1 MNAFGT
7 VAPSL
12 AANAAGS
19 FGHRL
24 YLNEGVLDELG
35 SATTLRRRLVAA
47 GYPREVDRLAAA
59 AGAALRWTA
68 DPRRLPDERLEAAL
82 AVLHDE
88 AAWAW
93 SVAATG
99 ATLDAALDGAF
110 DALAIRSLDGSPF
123 DGGAATV
130 ALPPDGRRR
139 SWRALAE
146 RTAAGL
152 ARALGGAVGERAHRL
167 AMAGIVEHRA
177 DVVDLTWSEL
187 LQPPAPDL
195 LAALIERRRLDHE
208 RLRAVTL
215 PATLSGA
222 GPCPL
227 DSTQM
232 ATTASRSTP

>member
-1 MNAFGT
+1 
-7 VAPSL
+7 L
-12 AANAAGS
+12 A
-19 FGHRL
+19 
-24 YLNEGVLDELG
+24 
-35 SATTLRRRLVAA
+35 VAA
-47 GYPREVDRLAAA
+47 GAVI
-59 AGAALRWTA
+59 RWAA
-68 DPRRLPDERLEAAL
+68 DPRGLPDERLEAAL

-99 ATLDAALDGAF
+99 ATLDGALDGAF
-110 DALAIRSLDGSPF
+110 DALAIRSLEGSAF
-123 DGGAATV
+123 DHGLVAA
-130 ALPPDGRRR
+130 ALPPGGRRR

-152 ARALGGAVGERAHRL
+152 ASALSDAVGERARRL
-167 AMAGIVEHRA
+167 ARAGTVEHPS
-177 DVVDLTWSEL
+177 DVVDLTWTEL
-187 LQPPAPDL
+187 LAPPAPDR

-227 DSTQM
+227 VSTPM
-232 ATTASRSTP
+232 ATTDPRSTL

>member
-1 MNAFGT
+1 
-7 VAPSL
+7 
-12 AANAAGS
+12 AAGS

-35 SATTLRRRLVAA
+35 SATPLRRRLVAA
-47 GYPREVDRLAAA
+47 GYAREVDRLAAA

-68 DPRRLPDERLEAAL
+68 DPQRLPDERLEAAL

-99 ATLDAALDGAF
+99 ATLDGALDGAF
-110 DALAIRSLDGSPF
+110 DALAIRSLEGSAFDDGPF
-123 DGGAATV
+123 TA
-130 ALPPDGRRR
+130 ALPPGGRRR

-152 ARALGGAVGERAHRL
+152 ASALSDAVGERARRL
-167 AMAGIVEHRA
+167 AMAGTVEQPG
-177 DVVDLTWSEL
+177 DVLDLTWTEL
-187 LQPPAPDL
+187 LAPPSPDL

-208 RLRAVTL
+208 RLRAITL

-222 GPCPL
+222 GPCSL
-227 DSTQM
+227 VSTQM
-232 ATTASRSTP
+232 ATTDPRSTP